1 MKRTTYAQAG
11 VDIDSK
17 NNAVNK
23 LIKQLSYKRSTNSS
37 LNLKGHYAG
46 IFDLGEFYG
55 ALTTDGVGT
64 KLIIAQELNK
74 WDTVGIDC
82 IAMNV
87 NDLIVLGVEPI
98 SMVDYIATDKINESI
113 LEDIGKGLNEG
124 AKIANIEIVG
134 GETALMPDMVNGID
148 LSGTAFGI
156 SKGKRIID
164 GNEISDGDLI
174 IGLSSSGVHSNGYSL
189 IRKIIKDNNISLDEK
204 IDGKSLGDL
213 LITPTKIYVR
223 DILPI
228 IDMVNGMA
236 HITGGSFR
244 NLVRLTKKH
253 SFVLNNLI
261 PPQKIFEF
269 IKKEG
274 SVEDTEMYQTFNM
287 GMGFA
292 IIANEKYEK
301 EILNATHN
309 HNPKVVGYIEKG
321 EGVYIKEYNIKYEK
335 Y

>member
-1 MKRTTYAQAG
+1 MKGTTYAQAG
-11 VDIDSK
+11 VDIESK
-17 NNAVNK
+17 NNAVSK
-23 LIKQLSYKRSTNSS
+23 LIKQLTYKRSTNPS

-46 IFDLGEFYG
+46 LFDLGGFYG

-87 NDLIVLGVEPI
+87 NDLIVLGMEPI
-98 SMVDYIATDKINESI
+98 SMVDYIAADKINESI

-124 AKIANIEIVG
+124 SKIANIEIVG
-134 GETALMPDMVNGID
+134 GETALMPDMVKGID

-164 GNEISDGDLI
+164 GSEISEGDLI

-189 IRKIIKDNNISLDEK
+189 IRKIIKDNNISLNEK
-204 IDGKSLGDL
+204 IDGKTLGDL

-223 DILPI
+223 DILPLL
-228 IDMVNGMA
+228 DMVNGMA

-244 NLVRLTKKH
+244 NFVRLTNKH
-253 SFVLNNLI
+253 SFVINDLI
-261 PPQKIFEF
+261 TPQKIFEY

-274 SVEDTEMYQTFNM
+274 NVEDTEMYQTFNM

-301 EILNATHN
+301 EILKATHN

-321 EGVYIKEYNIKYEK
+321 KGVYIKEYNIKYEK